1 MADLNLSADVTD
13 LVRARRE
20 IRQWS
25 KQTSDAIDIVNSRM
39 KVLGD
44 TSPVALT
51 KFGGAA
57 QTASRGMNRMGMV
70 TQQAGYQ
77 VGDFLVQVQSGT
89 NAFVAF
95 GQQATQLVGLMGMFN
110 PALIGVGAA
119 LGIAIPL
126 VTAFGAA
133 WLRTRQE
140 QDDAASSAKELKS
153 QIENIDGAL
162 QDYMNTARAVA
173 RGVSLEEIFSIDEV
187 ARAEENLKN
196 VTEQLDRIT
205 NVRAGDPTAGLAA
218 IADPLMSLFGRDYA
232 TQVETA
238 TQAVIDAEE
247 RLARVR
253 RMQAGE
259 RATEFANRQQELQQE
274 IALQRAILEFG
285 DNSLQVE
292 ALRNSQNLEAQVQEI
307 QNKVRLGELTE
318 TQGANQERLVRLQA
332 QLTVEQQRANRG
344 LEVYNENLEAQQRL
358 IEERNKA
365 VEAIQQ
371 SVQDELTTQQ
381 NLLALVEVEATYGK
395 ESRQYAE
402 LVTEQERET
411 YRLRLM
417 SNGVLGDNLTQIMAA
432 YDAQVLLN
440 SALAR
445 PVQGPAVP
453 AGFYK
458 PDSGRGRTTQTIDEI
473 IAKRQEQIRQELELL
488 GLSEERAAVRQIEFE
503 LLNSYQGEVTDS
515 IREQVAATA
524 EAMAADEERIRQ
536 LEEIRD
542 RNQNIADTI
551 ANSFG
556 NALTSVVD
564 GTKSVKEA
572 FKDMARAIIAE
583 LYQIFVV
590 KQITGFISNAVMG
603 GLGGGGVKSPKM
615 ASGGF
620 MSPNQP
626 YLVGERG
633 PELVMPNRQSTVMN
647 ADLTGKALGGG
658 ESVNVT
664 QVFNINGNGDEYIM
678 GKIAQA
684 APRIADATK
693 KSILD
698 ERRRGGVY
706 KSVFG

>member
-39 KVLGD
+39 RVLGE
-44 TSPVALT
+44 TTPVALN
-51 KFGGAA
+51 KFGGSA
-57 QTASRGMNRMGMV
+57 QVATRGMNRMGMV

-140 QDDAASSAKELKS
+140 QDDSAESAKTLASE
-153 QIENIDGAL
+153 IESVDKAL
-162 QDYMNTARAVA
+162 QNYVNTARAA
-173 RGVSLEEIFSIDEV
+173 ASGASIEEIFTIDEI
-187 ARAEENLKN
+187 ARAERELQNL
-196 VTEQLDRIT
+196 TEQLERLQ
-205 NVRAGDPTAGLAA
+205 NPSASDPAAGLAA
-218 IADPLMSLFGRDYA
+218 IAEPLMALLDRDA
-232 TQVETA
+232 QAQVDAA

-247 RLARVR
+247 RLARLR
-253 RMQAGE
+253 RMQSGE
-259 RATEFANRQQELQQE
+259 RATEFVNRQQELQRE
-274 IALQRAILEFG
+274 IELQRAILEFG
-285 DNSLQVE
+285 ENSLEVE
-292 ALRNSQNLEAQVQEI
+292 ALRNSQNLQAQVEEI

-318 TQGANQERLVRLQA
+318 TQGANQERLVRLQS
-332 QLTVEQQRANRG
+332 QLTLEQQRANRG
-344 LEVYNENLEAQQRL
+344 IEIYNDNLEEQARL

-365 VEAIQQ
+365 VAEIEQ
-371 SVQDELTTQQ
+371 SVQDELRTQQ
-381 NLLALVEVEATYGK
+381 NLLALAEVEATYGK

-417 SNGVLGDNLTQIMAA
+417 SNGILGNNLEQIMAA

-445 PVQGPAVP
+445 PMQGPAVP
-453 AGFYK
+453 AGFYGGDK
-458 PDSGRGRTTQTIDEI
+458 DTGRSITSLDELI
-473 IAKRQEQIRQELELL
+473 KKRQDELDLEQELL
-488 GLSEERAAVRQIEFE
+488 GLNRERATARRIEFE
-503 LLNSYQGEVTDS
+503 LENEYQGTITETM
-515 IREQVAATA
+515 REQIEAAA
-524 EAMAADEERIRQ
+524 ESMAAQEEQIRQ
-536 LEEIRD
+536 LEELRD
-542 RNQNIADTI
+542 RNQAVADTI
-551 ANSFG
+551 ADSFG
-556 NALTSVVD
+556 KALTSVVD
-564 GTKSVKEA
+564 GTKSVKDA
-572 FKDMARAIIAE
+572 FKDMARAIIAD
-583 LYQIFVV
+583 LYQMYVV
-590 KQITGFISNAVMG
+590 KQITGFISDTVFGAI
-603 GLGGGGVKSPKM
+603 GGGAKPPKL
-615 ASGGF
+615 ASGGM
-620 MSPNQP
+620 MSPNTP

-647 ADLTGKALGGG
+647 ADLTAKALGGG

>member
-140 QDDAASSAKELKS
+140 QDDSAESAKTLASE
-153 QIENIDGAL
+153 IESVDKAL
-162 QDYMNTARAVA
+162 QNYLNTARAA
-173 RGVSLEEIFSIDEV
+173 ASGVSLEEIFTVDEI
-187 ARAEENLKN
+187 ARAEQHLEN
-196 VTEQLDRIT
+196 VTAQLERIQ
-205 NVRAGDPTAGLAA
+205 NVDAADPAAGLAA
-218 IADPLMSLFGRDYA
+218 IAEPFMALFDQDYEA
-232 TQVETA
+232 QVDA
-238 TQAVIDAEE
+238 AAQAVIDAQE
-247 RLARVR
+247 RLARLR
-253 RMQAGE
+253 RMQDAE
-259 RATEFANRQQELQQE
+259 RSAAFVDRQQELQNE
-274 IALQRAILEFG
+274 IALQEAILQYG
-285 DNSLQVE
+285 DDSIEVE
-292 ALRNSQNLEAQVQEI
+292 RLRSQQALEGKIAEI
-307 QNKVRLGELTE
+307 REQQRLGELTE
-318 TQGANQERLVRLQA
+318 AQA
-332 QLTVEQQRANRG
+332 I
-344 LEVYNENLEAQQRL
+344 NLER
-358 IEERNKA
+358 
-365 VEAIQQ
+365 
-371 SVQDELTTQQ
+371 S
-381 NLLALVEVEATYGK
+381 
-395 ESRQYAE
+395 
-402 LVTEQERET
+402 
-411 YRLRLM
+411 
-417 SNGVLGDNLTQIMAA
+417 
-432 YDAQVLLN
+432 
-440 SALAR
+440 
-445 PVQGPAVP
+445 
-453 AGFYK
+453 
-458 PDSGRGRTTQTIDEI
+458 
-473 IAKRQEQIRQELELL
+473 
-488 GLSEERAAVRQIEFE
+488 ERAAAGLRDRISEAAFQAQNMTFGDFLTLPEWMSAEDLLPPLSDENTTRAVRNTRKIIRA
-503 LLNSYQGEVTDS
+503 NDEVSDS
-515 IREQVAATA
+515 IQRVNDISE
-524 EAMAADEERIRQ
+524 MMG
-536 LEEIRD
+536 
-542 RNQNIADTI
+542 
-551 ANSFG
+551 NSFG
-556 NALTSVVD
+556 DAFTSVID
-564 GTKSVKEA
+564 GTQSVGDA
-572 FKDMARAIIAE
+572 FKSMARSIIAE

-590 KQITGFISNAVMG
+590 KQITGFITGALQNAFTG
-603 GLGGGGVKSPKM
+603 GLAPATSPVPTPRPSTF
-615 ASGGF
+615 ASGGY
-620 MSPNQP
+620 MTAGRPA
-626 YLVGERG
+626 LVGENG
-633 PELVMPNRQSTVMN
+633 PELIIPNRQSTVMN
-647 ADLTGKALGGG
+647 ADLTSKALGGG